1 MSTLLSNA
9 ALSAALLTNRTATF
23 DSDAVLKICDD
34 SDGATGFT
42 ATADPVLRFGYK
54 FKTTTDTSTFRVGF
68 RTAGDTD
75 FAPGYGVTIYRDGS
89 TETAE
94 LTSTWP
100 GTFDVV
106 EGDGVVFVSISPSDL
121 DSLSGV
127 AVEIAV
133 DLNGGEGVDLIDLRY
148 DLTPV

>member
-1 MSTLLSNA
+1 MSTALSNA
-9 ALSAALLTNRTATF
+9 ALEAALLSNRTATF
-23 DSDAVLKICDD
+23 DSDAALKICDD
-34 SDGATGFT
+34 ADSNEGFT
-42 ATADPVLRFGYK
+42 ENADPVLRFAYK

-94 LTSTWP
+94 LASTWV

-106 EGDGVVFVSISPSDL
+106 EGDGVVYVSISPSMLDTLDL
-121 DSLSGV
+121 
-127 AVEIAV
+127 AIEIAV